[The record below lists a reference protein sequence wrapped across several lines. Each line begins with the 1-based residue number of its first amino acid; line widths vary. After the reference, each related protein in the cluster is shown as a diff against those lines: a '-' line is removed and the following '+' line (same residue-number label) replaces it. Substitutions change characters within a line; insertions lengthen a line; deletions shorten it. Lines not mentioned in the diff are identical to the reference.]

1 MKTFEVEWTSP
12 GNITIKKRLIIRA
25 EGIVQAQD
33 KFFDWLKKQPVYE
46 HMWCLNLQICQAGE
60 FLE

>member
-46 HMWCLNLQICQAGE
+46 HMWCLNLQITQAGE